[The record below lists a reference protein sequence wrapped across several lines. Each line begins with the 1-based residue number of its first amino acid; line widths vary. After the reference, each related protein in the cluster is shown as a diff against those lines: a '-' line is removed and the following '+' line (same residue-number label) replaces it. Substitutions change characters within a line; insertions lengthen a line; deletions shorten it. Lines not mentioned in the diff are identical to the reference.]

1 MEEAA
6 AARGCEREKYSG
18 GKKKSRKDVMGKL
31 ITAAKE
37 EIWVKVVFG
46 KRLRTHTLQWERN

>member
-1 MEEAA
+1 MEGAMAA
-6 AARGCEREKYSG
+6 GGCEKEKYSG
-18 GKKKSRKDVMGKL
+18 RKKKSRKDVMGKL

-46 KRLRTHTLQWERN
+46 KRLSTHTLQQKRN

>member
-1 MEEAA
+1 MAA
-6 AARGCEREKYSG
+6 GGCEKEKYSG
-18 GKKKSRKDVMGKL
+18 RKKKSRKDVMGKL

-46 KRLRTHTLQWERN
+46 KRLSTHTLQQKRN